1 VRPTPPHA
9 LTLASA
15 LLIASARLGAQ
26 SVVQVEGGGNSMAG
40 GYGSRIQLWSGSFEG
55 WLGAGYSRGW
65 KLGFFGKRPFGMD
78 TLRAGFDVQPVS
90 FATDLFSSGSYLL
103 TQGVAWRHLASKGKL
118 DATVFAGAS
127 GNGMGAPFVN
137 TARADKPLGMLTVGY
152 RPTPSL
158 FLQSHLAA
166 ARTQTFLETASWR
179 SPDLV
184 HTFAAT
190 GGVGSNKP
198 YGALTWH
205 AVTEY
210 AEVRAGY
217 TEFTRGFQR
226 VDAPVPNIGEPYRE
240 NLMVT
245 VRSPRRAS
253 LSFAHENFRQNDTST
268 ASAASAIL
276 DQLLGNL
283 TISGVTVGSGVFQTR
298 TPLGRTVSTFS
309 SVNRALPYG
318 ANASLLYF
326 QTFRRG
332 FDPLRTV
339 QAELRE
345 RISRSLSVSQVF
357 SKTGRDVSAGLGG
370 RFQRGFTTIALD
382 YQNFYVPLREPN
394 PFMRALTMTVRLQI
408 GNSGI
413 NINSIVDPFG
423 RVTYSASGNTYLYI
437 GETAIGAQP
446 LRVSMEQ
453 FLIKGVVVDQSG
465 APVDGAAMKIGG
477 AIATTNSRGEF
488 FVRTRNRRRVA
499 LHVSFDDFLAAGSY
513 EVLSAPDSVTPSTES
528 ESVPVRIVLRA
539 LAMQEDGWSGRP
551 AAPPPSTAP
560 AAAVKP
566 ATTPAPAASSETR
579 SNLEP
584 RTSNLASSNGA
595 LSATAFGVA
604 ECRGT
609 LAALREIYDVAV
621 SVAAARPC
629 CRDGDGWWI
638 IKRPLPI
645 IKY

>member
-1 VRPTPPHA
+1 VRHTPPRA

-15 LLIASARLGAQ
+15 LLVASARLGAQ

-65 KLGFFGKRPFGMD
+65 KLGFFAKRPFGLD

-103 TQGVAWRHLASKGKL
+103 TQGASWRHLAKKGKL
-118 DATVFAGAS
+118 DATLFAGAS

-152 RPTPSL
+152 RPTHSL

-166 ARTQTFLETASWR
+166 ARTQTLLETASWT

-190 GGVGSNKP
+190 GGFGSNKP
-198 YGALTWH
+198 YGAFTWR
-205 AVTEY
+205 AVSEY

-217 TEFTRGFQR
+217 TEFARGFQR

-240 NLMVT
+240 NLVLT
-245 VRSPRRAS
+245 LRAPKRAS
-253 LSFAHENFRQNDTST
+253 LSFAHENFRQNDTS
-268 ASAASAIL
+268 AAAASSAAL

-283 TISGVTVGSGVFQTR
+283 TLYGVTVGSGVFQTR

-332 FDPLRTV
+332 FDPIRTV

-345 RISRSLSVSQVF
+345 RVTRSLSVSQVF

-370 RFQRGFTTIALD
+370 RFQRGFTTLALD

-413 NINSIVDPFG
+413 NINSILDPFG
-423 RVTYSASGNTYLYI
+423 HVTYSASGNTYLYV

-453 FLIKGVVVDQSG
+453 FLIRGVVVDQSG

-477 AIATTNSRGEF
+477 AITTTNSKGEF
-488 FVRTRNRRRVA
+488 FVRARNRRPVA
-499 LHVSFDDFLAAGSY
+499 LRVSFDDFLAAGSY
-513 EVLSAPDSVTPSTES
+513 EVLSAPDSVTPAVES

-539 LAMQEDGWSGRP
+539 LAMQEGGWSGRP
-551 AAPPPSTAP
+551 SSPPTSVSAPG
-560 AAAVKP
+560 KP
-566 ATTPAPAASSETR
+566 APVVVANPATDAATPAPVLANAALSAMTIGVADCR
-579 SNLEP
+579 
-584 RTSNLASSNGA
+584 GA
-595 LSATAFGVA
+595 LS
-604 ECRGT
+604 
-609 LAALREIYDVAV
+609 ALREIYDVAV
-621 SVAAARPC
+621 SVARARAC
-629 CRDGDGWWI
+629 CRAGDGWSI
-638 IKRPLPI
+638 IKRPFPI